1 MTFESGEN
9 KQQKWLWN
17 TVL

>member
-9 KQQKWLWN
+9 K
-17 TVL
+17 